1 MDPRF
6 LLNLLVGALALL
18 GWAVLIIFLIEF
30 RGEVTTHPIYRMP
43 EGPANPSQTRVEN
56 DRIQRPRRRKRD
68 EREFR
73 RNRV

>member
-43 EGPANPSQTRVEN
+43 EVPVNPEARVEK
-56 DRIQRPRRRKRD
+56 DGIQLPRRGKRD
-68 EREFR
+68 ETKRK
-73 RNRV
+73 RNIT

>member
-6 LLNLLVGALALL
+6 LLNLVVGALALL

-43 EGPANPSQTRVEN
+43 EGPANLRQTNLGNRQSN
-56 DRIQRPRRRKRD
+56 NLPDCGATKRS
-68 EREFR
+68 
-73 RNRV
+73 